1 MGFPEGIPWVLSHAH
16 MQKASL
22 PKWPVLGGHPT
33 NHTPKRPPGVQAC
46 RNTKT
51 SGGHPYYSIY
61 DRPPS
66 NHHSYI
72 MQPRIVYIPNR
83 FVVRVVPSLYIEN
96 SRVVLVCSIGLLFCF
111 DGGRYAFSALPPGGR
126 PDHR

>member
-1 MGFPEGIPWVLSHAH
+1 

-33 NHTPKRPPGVQAC
+33 NNTPKRPPGVQAAG
-46 RNTKT
+46 TPKHQV
-51 SGGHPYYSIY
+51 GHPYYSIY

-83 FVVRVVPSLYIEN
+83 FVVRVVPSLYVEN
-96 SRVVLVCSIGLLFCF
+96 SRVVLVCWFVVWF
-111 DGGRYAFSALPPGGR
+111 
-126 PDHR
+126 